1 MRDEIP
7 ASVAESSTARKRL
20 GESVIRLRRR
30 RGWSQEELANA
41 TGFGRSFTS
50 SIERGKKDVRL
61 STLVKLAK
69 IFELDLRQL
78 FSQSEEPRDRGSV
91 HNTPKRKKAT

>member
-1 MRDEIP
+1 MNVPPSVPEP
-7 ASVAESSTARKRL
+7 AVVQKKL
-20 GESVIRLRRR
+20 GQRILRLRAR

-61 STLVKLAK
+61 STLLRLAN
-69 IFELDLRQL
+69 IFNVDIRQL
-78 FSQSEEPRDRGSV
+78 FA
-91 HNTPKRKKAT
+91 KK